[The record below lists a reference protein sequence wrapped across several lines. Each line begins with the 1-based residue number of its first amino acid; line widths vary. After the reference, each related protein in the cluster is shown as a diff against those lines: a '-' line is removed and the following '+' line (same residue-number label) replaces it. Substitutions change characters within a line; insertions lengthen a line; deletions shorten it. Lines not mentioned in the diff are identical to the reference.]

1 MASLE
6 EENES
11 TTSSSSNR
19 RPLNFLHLIRETR
32 PDEPIRGNKG
42 RIFYCGITDYDY
54 SSDIQSN
61 FRRHLSTRHK
71 ISLPTNTSKVI
82 EHSEQDLQRIFASL
96 TLEDRKEFETT
107 VFAEYMENHPYRA
120 ALVYMIVENRLSFSL
135 VESPSF
141 HTFLL
146 TMNPEA
152 SRLIPRSHNTIKQD
166 ILSEWLLKKEEIKKE
181 LREARSYLNI
191 SLDVWTSPN
200 RILYLGIVG
209 HYVRKNGNYTQTR
222 LLGMKQIFRHSAID
236 QWNTLQPLL
245 EEYDQLDSLGF
256 IIGDNATTNDKLCR
270 VISTWMI
277 KERGIDWNAEHSRIR
292 CLGHMI
298 NLIVQAFLLNSN
310 NEKRISQKDFE
321 AIEEFEQNLLEEEC
335 VIPEAEQ
342 EAIHK
347 DHREKFRSL
356 GAIGKLHNIVVFIR
370 SSGVQTAQW
379 LDRGKR
385 MIPLD
390 NRTRWNSWY
399 QMISVAC
406 TKEESL
412 DLYIKRQP
420 ELTKDQLSAEDWK
433 WLHRFRKFL
442 GKFESYTLQNEG
454 HDRDIGRS
462 LTTMICIGYDIKNEK
477 QDLEKKPRKV

>member
-42 RIFYCGITDYDY
+42 RIFYCGIIDCDY

-71 ISLPTNTSKVI
+71 ILLPTNTSKVI

-146 TMNPEA
+146 TMIPEA

-181 LREARSYLNI
+181 LREARSHLNI

-209 HYVRKNGNYTQTR
+209 HYVRKNGN
-222 LLGMKQIFRHSAID
+222 LLKLD
-236 QWNTLQPLL
+236 YL
-245 EEYDQLDSLGF
+245 E
-256 IIGDNATTNDKLCR
+256 
-270 VISTWMI
+270 
-277 KERGIDWNAEHSRIR
+277 
-292 CLGHMI
+292 
-298 NLIVQAFLLNSN
+298 
-310 NEKRISQKDFE
+310 
-321 AIEEFEQNLLEEEC
+321 
-335 VIPEAEQ
+335 
-342 EAIHK
+342 
-347 DHREKFRSL
+347 
-356 GAIGKLHNIVVFIR
+356 
-370 SSGVQTAQW
+370 
-379 LDRGKR
+379 
-385 MIPLD
+385 
-390 NRTRWNSWY
+390 
-399 QMISVAC
+399 
-406 TKEESL
+406 
-412 DLYIKRQP
+412 
-420 ELTKDQLSAEDWK
+420 
-433 WLHRFRKFL
+433 
-442 GKFESYTLQNEG
+442 
-454 HDRDIGRS
+454 
-462 LTTMICIGYDIKNEK
+462 
-477 QDLEKKPRKV
+477 